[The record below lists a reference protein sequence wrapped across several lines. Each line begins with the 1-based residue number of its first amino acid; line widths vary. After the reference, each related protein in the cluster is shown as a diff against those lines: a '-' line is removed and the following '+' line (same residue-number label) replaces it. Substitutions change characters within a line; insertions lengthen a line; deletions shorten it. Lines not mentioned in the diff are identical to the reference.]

1 MSDAAS
7 SFPSYAIGTV
17 FESAYKGKKK
27 LKQALVYNPKVLIDT
42 LDYKELIKILGLYTN
57 AIFGTYIA
65 ILKLYY
71 F

>member
-1 MSDAAS
+1 M
-7 SFPSYAIGTV
+7 
-17 FESAYKGKKK
+17 
-27 LKQALVYNPKVLIDT
+27 YNPKVLIDT